1 MSEPILKVKGL
12 KVHFP
17 VSGGFL
23 AKKQIVKA
31 VDGVDFE
38 IAKGETF
45 GLVGESG
52 CGKSTTGRALVKIYE
67 PTAGKVIFEG
77 EDIGTMFLPTS
88 ENLPDKKRW
97 IGYATNIIGGLVVNE
112 GAKKAILEQCS
123 SLLPIGILNVVND
136 FNRGEV
142 VSIMDEN
149 NIEFAR
155 GMVNYNSQECRRIV
169 GSHSN
174 NIEKILGYKNYD
186 AVITRDNITG
196 LL

>member
-1 MSEPILKVKGL
+1 MKILCGTD
-12 KVHFP
+12 
-17 VSGGFL
+17 
-23 AKKQIVKA
+23 II
-31 VDGVDFE
+31 E
-38 IAKGETF
+38 IE
-45 GLVGESG
+45 
-52 CGKSTTGRALVKIYE
+52 RI
-67 PTAGKVIFEG
+67 
-77 EDIGTMFLPTS
+77 
-88 ENLPDKKRW
+88 
-97 IGYATNIIGGLVVNE
+97 
-112 GAKKAILEQCS
+112 KKAILEQCS

>member
-1 MSEPILKVKGL
+1 MPQLSIFHSLLK
-12 KVHFP
+12 
-17 VSGGFL
+17 S
-23 AKKQIVKA
+23 
-31 VDGVDFE
+31 
-38 IAKGETF
+38 
-45 GLVGESG
+45 
-52 CGKSTTGRALVKIYE
+52 
-67 PTAGKVIFEG
+67 
-77 EDIGTMFLPTS
+77 
-88 ENLPDKKRW
+88 
-97 IGYATNIIGGLVVNE
+97 